1 MFLLDENN
9 GKVKA
14 IGSSSKDKRDNTMEV
29 SLEKG

>member
-1 MFLLDENN
+1 MFLLEEDK

-14 IGSSSKDKRDNTMEV
+14 VGSCCKDKRDNTMEV